1 MRWPPG
7 IASAAGRSHTAT
19 AMTPPRLQPT
29 PQDAG
34 PASAAGTAATRE
46 LFARIYEE
54 LHAIAHRCMRG
65 ERGEHTLQA
74 TAVVHEVFLRL
85 VRSEGTRWSD
95 PDHLLAVAARTVRR
109 ILVNHALARRTQR
122 RGGGRP
128 HLPFD
133 DSHGVR
139 SGLPEYELIALGDAL
154 EELERLD
161 LRQARLVELRFF
173 GGLGTAEIARVLG
186 VSPRTV
192 EGDWSLARAWLR
204 RRMAQGNDA

>member
-1 MRWPPG
+1 M
-7 IASAAGRSHTAT
+7 AQ
-19 AMTPPRLQPT
+19 TPRKPT
-29 PQDAG
+29 PRG
-34 PASAAGTAATRE
+34 PADAATSE
-46 LFARIYEE
+46 LFARVYQE

-65 ERGEHTLQA
+65 ERSAHTLQA
-74 TAVVHEVFLRL
+74 TAVVHEVFLQL
-85 VRSEGTRWSD
+85 VRSESARWSD
-95 PDHLLAVAARTVRR
+95 PDHLLAVAARAVRR

-133 DSHGVR
+133 DSQCVA
-139 SGLPEYELIALGDAL
+139 SDPPGLEWIALGDAI

-161 LRQARLVELRFF
+161 PRQARLVELRFF

-204 RRMAQGNDA
+204 RRMAQGDEV

>member
-1 MRWPPG
+1 MTHSRPQPPPHG
-7 IASAAGRSHTAT
+7 VGSANA
-19 AMTPPRLQPT
+19 
-29 PQDAG
+29 
-34 PASAAGTAATRE
+34 AATSE
-46 LFARIYEE
+46 LFARVYEE

-65 ERGEHTLQA
+65 ERGAHTLQA

-85 VRSEGTRWSD
+85 VRSEGTKWSD
-95 PDHLLAVAARTVRR
+95 PDHLLAVAARAVRR
-109 ILVNHALARRTQR
+109 ILVNHALARRSQR

-154 EELERLD
+154 EELERHD
-161 LRQARLVELRFF
+161 PRQARLVELRFF
-173 GGLGTAEIARVLG
+173 GGLGAAEIARVLG
-186 VSPRTV
+186 VSLRTV

-204 RRMAQGNDA
+204 RRMAKGHEE